1 METSTECFLDRVVQY
16 KRKEINDLKCIGL
29 KKLRELAEA
38 ATCPKDFLSSVRT
51 KARTPII
58 AEIKKAAPSWGTLR
72 KEVDV
77 VGLAKTY
84 QANGAAAISVLTD
97 MTFFG
102 GCMEDLASVSSE
114 VAIPVLRK
122 DFMMSVE
129 QLCQARAAGS
139 DAVLLIVAAL
149 DEGELSDLY
158 NASREL
164 GMTPLLEVHDEKELN
179 RALCLNPE
187 IIGINNRNLKTLQ
200 VDLKVS
206 EALRRK
212 IPKDVTVVAE
222 SGVSTSADIKRLL
235 EAGIDG
241 FLVGTSLMKS
251 SDPGATL
258 LSFVNTGRA

>member
-1 METSTECFLDRVVQY
+1 
-16 KRKEINDLKCIGL
+16 
-29 KKLRELAEA
+29 
-38 ATCPKDFLSSVRT
+38 
-51 KARTPII
+51 
-58 AEIKKAAPSWGTLR
+58 
-72 KEVDV
+72 
-77 VGLAKTY
+77 
-84 QANGAAAISVLTD
+84 
-97 MTFFG
+97 
-102 GCMEDLASVSSE
+102 MEDLASVRDE

-129 QLCQARAAGS
+129 QLYQARAAGA

-149 DEGELSDLY
+149 NEWELSDLY

-164 GMTPLLEVHDEKELN
+164 GMAPLLEVHDESELN
-179 RALCLNPE
+179 RALRLNPE

-200 VDLKVS
+200 VDLRVS

-212 IPKDVTVVAE
+212 IPTDVTVVAE

-251 SDPGATL
+251 SDPGTTL